1 VQGGLAPALSILAH
15 REVPPGPSFLHWQ
28 GMTTWNRYLKPTTV
42 EEALRDLHEA
52 SGDARVIA
60 GGTDLLLDIQQGRMS
75 PVDTLVDVTGIEELC
90 ELREEGE
97 TLVVGAALTHARIIA
112 DPLTMRNA
120 PCLVEACALIGGP
133 QVRNVATLGGNVAH
147 GLPAADGTIALLA
160 LGAQA
165 IVAGRAGRR
174 EVPVEDLFAGP
185 GRTTLE
191 PQRSILVGFR
201 IRCRGPREGS
211 AFYRVMRPQGV
222 AIAILNMAVWLR
234 LDARGTVGSARLV
247 VGPGGPTPHRAT
259 KAEAQLC
266 GQAAEGLAL
275 DAVLGALEEETRLRS
290 SAHRATSEYRH
301 HLLGV
306 LLRRVLPQA
315 LASARGAETTAGWP
329 EAREG
334 GE

>member
-1 VQGGLAPALSILAH
+1 MA
-15 REVPPGPSFLHWQ
+15 
-28 GMTTWNRYLKPTTV
+28 TWNRYLKPTTV

-52 SGDARVIA
+52 SGDARLIA
-60 GGTDLLLDIQQGRMS
+60 GGTDLLLDMQQGRLP
-75 PVDTLVDVTGIEELC
+75 PVNALIDVTGIDELC

-97 TLVVGAALTHARIIA
+97 TLVVGAALTHSRIIA
-112 DPLTMRNA
+112 DPLMVRNA

-165 IVAGRAGRR
+165 IVAEQAERR
-174 EVPVEDLFAGP
+174 EVPIEDLFTGP
-185 GRTTLE
+185 GRTTLQL
-191 PQRSILVGFR
+191 QRSILVGFR

-234 LDARGTVGSARLV
+234 LDARDAIDSARLA
-247 VGPGGPTPHRAT
+247 VGPGGPTPRRAR
-259 KAEAQLC
+259 KAEAELC
-266 GQAAEGLAL
+266 GQPAKRVAL
-275 DAVLGALEEETRLRS
+275 DAVLNALEEETQLRS

-329 EAREG
+329 EAREA